1 MDSDLFSF
9 SFRRV
14 LPRGHATWLRRP
26 HEGVMQVSVQAG
38 RLWLTQSGD
47 PDDHFIA
54 AGEDWVLCGPGEV
67 VVESDGEEMAV
78 FSLRFG
84 AEPQAPSASTC
95 VERAAASATR
105 SVCVGVGG

>member
-1 MDSDLFSF
+1 MDCDLSSF

-14 LPRGHATWLRRP
+14 LPRGHASWLRRP
-26 HEGVMQVSVQAG
+26 HEGVMQVIVEAG

-84 AEPQAPSASTC
+84 VEPQASSAST
-95 VERAAASATR
+95 RAEPAPAAR
-105 SVCVGVGG
+105 PVLVGAGG